1 MQAAVLNE
9 VLRGAGKTPGQHTF
23 IRLNAAPV
31 TELLIVTSVPDQACT
46 LPQGNKQTLMG
57 ILNKQDYARWHSY
70 QFYCSVGDADATIR
84 PEGALDVSTCTPL
97 SLVCPDEGC
106 SASCSNTGVQSSSPS
121 SRGLP
126 VRA

>member
-1 MQAAVLNE
+1 MVLEGATSWCNCLALTG
-9 VLRGAGKTPGQHTF
+9 VVHSAGKVPGQHTF
-23 IRLNAAPV
+23 IRLHAAPV

-84 PEGALDVSTCTPL
+84 PEGGLYVSTYM
-97 SLVCPDEGC
+97 
-106 SASCSNTGVQSSSPS
+106 
-121 SRGLP
+121 
-126 VRA
+126 

>member
-1 MQAAVLNE
+1 M
-9 VLRGAGKTPGQHTF
+9 
-23 IRLNAAPV
+23 

-84 PEGALDVSTCTPL
+84 PEGALDVSTCSHLLFFRPK
-97 SLVCPDEGC
+97 ERC
-106 SASCSNTGVQSSSPS
+106 SASCSSTGVQCSSPS
-121 SRGLP
+121 SRGLL
-126 VRA
+126 VRE